1 VHFNSSS
8 TQYVVV
14 LDADILIF
22 KIYRYLLFLFLKHTT
37 YIQLLYGQHM
47 LVEIQLLVPR
57 FEPRSPWRSSKVFV
71 VQLPF
76 YIVIEHVKDY
86 IYPITS

>member
-1 VHFNSSS
+1 M
-8 TQYVVV
+8 V

-37 YIQLLYGQHM
+37 YIQSLYGQHM

-57 FEPRSPWRSSKVFV
+57 FEPRSPWRSSKVFA